1 MKAQPAPLYA
11 RIEAALRARIAAG
24 EWAPGAALP
33 TEPTLAAQYGISQG
47 TLRRALAALEAQH
60 VIERRQGAGTY
71 VAEATSARALFHFF
85 RVEQPDGT
93 RPVPTSIA
101 HRLDTRAASVE
112 EAEALALP
120 RRARVVALER
130 LRLVEGRPVVLEAI
144 ALPAPLFAGFALPLG
159 QVLEDE
165 LYVHYQ
171 RHHGVTVLRVEER
184 LTAIAAPPEAAAR
197 LDVPEGTPLLAISR
211 VAFDVLDRRVEHRH
225 TLLRTDALR
234 YAVELR

>member
-1 MKAQPAPLYA
+1 VKLRPAPLYA
-11 RIEAALRARIAAG
+11 RIEAALRARLAAG

-33 TEPTLAAQYGISQG
+33 TEPQLAAEYGISQG
-47 TLRRALAALEAQH
+47 TLRRALAALEAQR

-85 RVEQPDGT
+85 RVARPDGT
-93 RPVPTSIA
+93 RPVPTSMA
-101 HRLDTRAASVE
+101 HLLETRPARAE

-120 RRARVVALER
+120 RRARVVAMER
-130 LRLVEGRPVVLEAI
+130 LRLLEGRPVLLEAI
-144 ALPAPLFAGFALPLG
+144 ALPARLFAGFALPLG

-184 LTAIAAPPEAAAR
+184 LTALACPPGAAAR
-197 LDVPEGTPLLAISR
+197 LEVAPGTPLLGISR
-211 VAFDVLDRRVEHRH
+211 VAFDVLDRRVEHRR
-225 TLLRTDALR
+225 TWLRTDAQH

>member
-1 MKAQPAPLYA
+1 MKTQPAPLYA

-24 EWAPGAALP
+24 EWAPGASLP
-33 TEPTLAAQYGISQG
+33 TEPVLAAEYGISQG
-47 TLRRALAALEAQH
+47 TLRRALAALEAQR

-85 RVEQPDGT
+85 RVEGPDGA

-101 HRLDTRAASVE
+101 HGLETRRARAE
-112 EAEALALP
+112 EAAALALP
-120 RRARVVALER
+120 RGARVVALER
-130 LRLVEGRPVVLEAI
+130 LRLVQGQPLVLEAI
-144 ALPAPLFAGFALPLG
+144 ALPARLFAGFALPLG

-184 LTAIAAPPEAAAR
+184 LTAVACPAEAALR
-197 LDVPEGTPLLAISR
+197 LKVAEGTPLLAISR
-211 VAFDVLDRRVEHRH
+211 VAFDVLDRRVEHRA
-225 TLLRTDALR
+225 TFLRTDALR

>member
-1 MKAQPAPLYA
+1 MKPRPAPLYA

-24 EWAPGAALP
+24 EWAPGACLP
-33 TEPTLAAQYGISQG
+33 TEPTLAAEYGISQG
-47 TLRRALAALEAQH
+47 TLRRALAALEAQR

-85 RVEQPDGT
+85 RVETPGGA

-101 HRLDTRAASVE
+101 HRLETRPARAE
-112 EAEALALP
+112 EAAALALP
-120 RRARVVALER
+120 ARARVVSLER
-130 LRLVEGRPVVLEAI
+130 LRLVEGGPVVLEAI
-144 ALPAPLFAGFALPLG
+144 ALPAALFAGFALPLG

-184 LTAIAAPPEAAAR
+184 LTAVAAPAEAALR
-197 LDVPEGTPLLAISR
+197 LEVAAGTPLLAISR
-211 VAFDVLDRRVEHRH
+211 VAFDVLDQPVEHRA
-225 TLLRTDALR
+225 TFLRTDALR